1 MFEDSLMESTGRIRT
16 RSSRCVAG
24 SFLLEAVLVAV
35 LVAIP
40 YLYPLTLPRRFLAVP
55 LLAPPAPAA
64 LPVASQRL
72 AAAVSRPEL
81 LSATLIA
88 PGHIPRTI
96 SPVVDTAP
104 PGVVPSGELG
114 AGANGGAVGSSW
126 LTAAA
131 TPPPPQVRPARPAG
145 PVRISAGVAAGQLV
159 APIRPQYPAIAVAAR
174 IQGTVVVAAT
184 IGTDGRIESLHVVT
198 GPPMLVSAA
207 VEAIR
212 QARYRPWTLNG
223 EPVEVETTINVVFTL
238 GGG

>member
-16 RSSRCVAG
+16 RSSRYVAG
-24 SFLLEAVLVAV
+24 SFLLEAALVAV

-55 LLAPPAPAA
+55 LLAPPPPAA
-64 LPVASQRL
+64 LPVAAQRL
-72 AAAVSRPEL
+72 AEAVSRPEL
-81 LSATLIA
+81 LSATLVA

-104 PGVVPSGELG
+104 PGVVPGGNLG
-114 AGANGGAVGSSW
+114 AGANGAVGAPW
-126 LTAAA
+126 LTAAT
-131 TPPPPQVRPARPAG
+131 TPPPPRVRPARPAG